1 MNRRLS
7 SSTRSQ
13 TEDSIFLK
21 PDEDP
26 MWLDDLPTTDNN
38 FSQPGDGSP
47 SPDAN
52 PGRGNSPPK
61 DPEKLWRDTFYIVVM
76 GMHWCAVLCTISQIT
91 VGQH

>member
-26 MWLDDLPTTDNN
+26 MWLDDLPTTDN
-38 FSQPGDGSP
+38 FSQPGDGLP

-61 DPEKLWRDTFYIVVM
+61 DPEKLWRDTFYIVIM

-91 VGQH
+91 VGRH